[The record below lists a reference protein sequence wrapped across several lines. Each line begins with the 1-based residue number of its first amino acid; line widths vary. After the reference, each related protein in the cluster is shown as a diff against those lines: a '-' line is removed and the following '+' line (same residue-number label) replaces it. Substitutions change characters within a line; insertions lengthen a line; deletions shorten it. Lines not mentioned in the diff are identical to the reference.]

1 MDRFDREILDYV
13 RSWSPYGGPPADEVL
28 AEFGLTP
35 GQLTERVNH
44 IIARRECPPC
54 RGTRATLATGEGLTR
69 TRPDDRNMRIEP
81 LRWPLADGRELL
93 FFSLPGHAAEP
104 FPDRRALPARAGAH
118 LSYAWTARPA
128 NGW

>member
-44 IIARRECPPC
+44 IIAVENASHVEELAQPWQRVKASRE
-54 RGTRATLATGEGLTR
+54 RARMIGT
-69 TRPDDRNMRIEP
+69 
-81 LRWPLADGRELL
+81 
-93 FFSLPGHAAEP
+93 
-104 FPDRRALPARAGAH
+104 
-118 LSYAWTARPA
+118 
-128 NGW
+128 

>member
-44 IIARRECPPC
+44 IIAAENARNFQELAQPWRRVQASRE
-54 RGTRATLATGEGLTR
+54 RARLIGT
-69 TRPDDRNMRIEP
+69 
-81 LRWPLADGRELL
+81 
-93 FFSLPGHAAEP
+93 
-104 FPDRRALPARAGAH
+104 
-118 LSYAWTARPA
+118 
-128 NGW
+128 

>member
-44 IIARRECPPC
+44 IIAAENARHVEELAQPWQRVKASRE
-54 RGTRATLATGEGLTR
+54 RARMIGT
-69 TRPDDRNMRIEP
+69 
-81 LRWPLADGRELL
+81 
-93 FFSLPGHAAEP
+93 
-104 FPDRRALPARAGAH
+104 
-118 LSYAWTARPA
+118 
-128 NGW
+128 